1 MDLTLYAAGAV
12 AAQPLRAGLTALGI
26 AVGVAAVILLTAIGE
41 GVHRYVLAEFTQFG
55 TNLLAI
61 TPGKTQTF
69 GVSGAMVSTTRP
81 LSLEDAA
88 ALARLDGITAAVPVI
103 QGNASVEFG
112 ERGRRTTVLG
122 VNHQVPAVWQLR
134 VRMGR
139 FLPADDTGHP
149 RAYAVL
155 GAKLHRELFGDH
167 NPLGQRIRVGGERYR
182 IVGVMAPKG
191 QLLGFDLDDTIYLP
205 VAKVMAM
212 FDREGL
218 MEVDLLYR
226 PEMAS
231 EAVAAAV
238 RSTLMRRH
246 GHEDFTITTQDQM
259 LEVLG
264 SILGILTLAV
274 GALGGISLLV
284 GGVGILTIMTISVH
298 ERTAEIGLLRA
309 LGARPNQILALFLAE
324 SAALSAAG
332 GLAGLMAGTGLAR
345 GLAVLV
351 PKLPV
356 HVAWEYLILAA
367 ALAVVIGLAA
377 GVAPAAR
384 ASRTP
389 PVEALRSE

>member
-1 MDLTLYAAGAV
+1 MG
-12 AAQPLRAGLTALGI
+12 AQPLRAGLTALGI

-55 TNLLAI
+55 TNLVAV

-81 LSLEDAA
+81 LSLGDAA

-112 ERGRRTTVLG
+112 ERARRTTVLG
-122 VNHQVPAVWQLR
+122 VNHQVPEVWQLR
-134 VRMGR
+134 ARMGR
-139 FLPADDTGHP
+139 FLPADDTDNP

-155 GAKLHRELFGDH
+155 GAGLHRELLGDR
-167 NPLGQRIRVGGERYR
+167 NPLGRRIRVGGERYR

-191 QLLGFDLDDTIYLP
+191 QLLGFDLDDTVYLP
-205 VAKVMAM
+205 VARVMAM
-212 FDREGL
+212 FNREGL

-226 PEMAS
+226 PGMDSEVVA
-231 EAVAAAV
+231 EAVHSA
-238 RSTLMRRH
+238 LMRRH
-246 GHEDFTITTQDQM
+246 GHEDFSITTQDQM
-259 LEVLG
+259 LDVLG

-298 ERTAEIGLLRA
+298 ERTPEIGLLRA
-309 LGARPNQILALFLAE
+309 LGARPSQILVLFLAE
-324 SAALSAAG
+324 AAALAVAG
-332 GLAGLMAGTGLAR
+332 GLAGLLVGMGLAR
-345 GLAVLV
+345 GLAVLL
-351 PKLPV
+351 PRLPV
-356 HVAWEYLILAA
+356 HIAWEYVAMAA